1 MSWGRRIEEEELPW
15 IWPDPPAAEEPEP
28 VQAQTQ
34 TQTQFISP
42 PAGAYDGSNFW
53 GGVDGQ
59 IDEIASLDYWTLRAR
74 SGALFRTN
82 TYAVGIVKRL
92 VTNVIHKG
100 LEPEFTPEESVIG
113 AKEDSLVDWANEME
127 KRYRLYGKAKDIIDC
142 KGYRIDG
149 EQQAQI
155 YEEAF
160 IDGDCLV
167 INRQHKPTGLPQIQ
181 IVSGNRVQ
189 TPPEHAMDENVVD
202 GVKLDKNGKH
212 LGYWVYQG
220 TNYIFNDSYVYVPA
234 YGPKSGRHTAWLVY
248 GPNKREDDVR
258 GMPGLGI
265 AIQPLNEIQKNRD
278 SAQLK
283 SSINSMIIGFIK
295 RAQEAKML
303 PHIGDGAVRKDSVT
317 ADPTGGTSPVEVNR
331 ILPGVWFG
339 RLQPGEEP
347 VPYSVHGT
355 DVNFASFESAIV
367 AGLSWS
373 MEIPPEILLLSFNSN
388 YSASQAA
395 LREFIMVLDEKRAK
409 FASQHCQNLVEE
421 WFISELLLGKI
432 EARGFLEALSDP
444 MKYDVKQAWLSID
457 WIGSIKPSVDI
468 LKEVNAH
475 KAMVSEGWETNSHA
489 SRALTGSK
497 FDQTIRR
504 LEKENRMKVK
514 AMRPILEAQREFGEK
529 NVTSAM
535 AALGMGVFD
544 PTDMVEEEAAA

>member
-15 IWPDPPAAEEPEP
+15 IWPDSPAAEEPEP
-28 VQAQTQ
+28 VPIQAQS
-34 TQTQFISP
+34 QFISP
-42 PAGAYDGSNFW
+42 PTGTYDGANFW
-53 GGVDGQ
+53 GGVSGQ

-82 TYAVGIVKRL
+82 TYAIGIVNRL

-113 AKEDSLVDWANEME
+113 APKDSLVDWANKME
-127 KRYRLYGKAKDIIDC
+127 NRYRLYGKAKDIIDC

-155 YEEAF
+155 YQEAF

-189 TPPEHAMDENVVD
+189 TPPEHAMDENIVD

-212 LGYWVYQG
+212 LGFWVYQG
-220 TNYIFNDSYVYVPA
+220 TDHILNDSYVYVPA
-234 YGPKSGRHTAWLVY
+234 HGPRSGRHTAWLVY

-258 GMPGLGI
+258 GMPGLGM

-283 SSINSMIIGFIK
+283 SSINAMIIGFIK
-295 RAQEAKML
+295 RAQEAKMI
-303 PHIGDGAVRKDSVT
+303 PHIGNGAVRKDSVT
-317 ADPTGGTSPVEVNR
+317 DDTTGETRPVEVSR

-339 RLQPGEEP
+339 SLQPGEEP

-367 AGLSWS
+367 AGLSWA

-395 LREFIMVLDEKRAK
+395 LREFIMVLDEKRAR
-409 FASQHCQNLVEE
+409 FASQHCQNLIEE

-432 EARGFLEALSDP
+432 EAPGFLEALSDP
-444 MKYDVKQAWLSID
+444 MQYDVKQAWLSID

-497 FDQTIRR
+497 FDKTIRK

-529 NVTSAM
+529 NVTDAM
-535 AALGMGVFD
+535 KALGMGVFD